1 MTQYANPKRYKTR
14 EYIRTEMI
22 REIARLWHYDESDL
36 AVESF
41 DPLVGMLLGA
51 FATGLEGV
59 YNELDNSSSRVVSRL
74 ASLLTPDV
82 LTGSQPA
89 HAVMKAGILDPQY
102 DVLPQHTFSC
112 NALGK
117 EIFFSSAGQYT
128 LYKARL
134 NTMIIQSRIKEMVTP
149 PKEHFMNEAIAS
161 NEIWLGLSLDEDIES
176 FENLSMFFDWRNDPQ
191 RVTHL
196 SRLADVRIFT
206 ENSTELELSTGL
218 VNSSAVYSPVDDS
231 NAVDRAEAMVQRYYS
246 SNFFSVSSR
255 NRFTGG
261 AVPLN
266 KKKYPSA
273 IVSMLSEEE
282 LSKYFV
288 QDLFWIKLKFP
299 GSLSPEVLSRVVI
312 ELNAFPV
319 MNRRAVSQPFDL
331 RPLFNVFPVR
341 VENGESFLGMIDV
354 ETPSGAKLANVQQ
367 FSRESANQY
376 LLRQRGVTRFDDRD
390 ATEILTYLV
399 ELLRDESAVFMSIG
413 QSEIDSD
420 VEEIRKRLER
430 INNVIKKENIP
441 NWFLSVKTAE
451 KSGRIQLK
459 YWTTRADEANNIAL
473 GMKLNRDRSN
483 VAFIDD
489 TTILLTTTMGGARA
503 LQGDDYLP
511 VFKKAILTRGRMV
524 TFEDYKAACFAE
536 LGDRL
541 KNVRIRKGFAIGKS
555 ESQGLQQTL
564 DIQLIPNPEKPTT
577 PEKWSEYQTHLS
589 HIFEAQSSGIL
600 PVNVTVEGFLS

>member
-1 MTQYANPKRYKTR
+1 MDPKRYKTR

-36 AVESF
+36 AMESF
-41 DPLVGMLLGA
+41 DPLVAMLLGA
-51 FATGLEGV
+51 FATGLEGI
-59 YNELDNSSSRVVSRL
+59 YHEIDNSSSRVVSRL

-82 LTGSQPA
+82 LTGPQPA
-89 HAVMKAGILDPQY
+89 HAVMKTGILDPSY

-117 EIFFSSAGQYT
+117 EVFFSSAGQYT

-134 NTMIIQSRIKEMVTP
+134 NTMIIQSRIKEMGTP
-149 PKEHFMNEAIAS
+149 PKEYFMNEAIAS
-161 NEIWLGLSLDEDIES
+161 NEIWIGLNLDEDLES
-176 FENLSMFFDWRNDPQ
+176 FENLSIFFDWRNDPQ
-191 RVTHL
+191 RATYL
-196 SRLADVRIFT
+196 SRLADIRIFT
-206 ENSTELELSTGL
+206 ENTELELSTGL
-218 VNSSAVYSPVDDS
+218 VSSSRGYSPSDDS
-231 NAVDRAEAMVQRYYS
+231 NAVDRAETMVQRYYS

-255 NRFTGG
+255 NRLTG
-261 AVPLN
+261 AAIPLT

-273 IVSMLSEEE
+273 IVSMLSQEE
-282 LSKYFV
+282 LIKYFV

-299 GSLSPEVLSRVVI
+299 GSLSPEVLSRMVI

-319 MNRRAVSQPFDL
+319 MNRRAMSQPFDL

-367 FSRESANQY
+367 FSRDGAHQY

-430 INNVIKKENIP
+430 INSVIRKENVP

-489 TTILLTTTMGGARA
+489 TTALLTTTTGGARA

-511 VFKKAILTRGRMV
+511 VFKKAILTRGRLV

-541 KNVRIRKGFAIGKS
+541 KNVKIRKGFAIGTS
-555 ESQGLQQTL
+555 ENQGLQQTL
-564 DIQLIPNPEKPTT
+564 DVQLVPNPEKLTT
-577 PEKWSEYQTHLS
+577 PEKWSEYQTQLS
-589 HIFEAQSSGIL
+589 RIFEAQSSGIL
-600 PVNVTVEGFLS
+600 PVNVTVEGILS